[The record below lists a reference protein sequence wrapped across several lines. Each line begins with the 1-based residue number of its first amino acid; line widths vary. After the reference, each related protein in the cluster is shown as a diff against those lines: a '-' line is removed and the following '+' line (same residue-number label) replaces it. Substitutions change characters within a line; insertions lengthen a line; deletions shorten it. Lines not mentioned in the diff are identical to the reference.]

1 MSAPGD
7 DGSLHQFGVFEKN
20 IDYCLFRRV
29 VIGVKPKF
37 GKAFVLTNHFLG
49 TFRYKIDDS
58 PKVFAA
64 QRRFEVFN
72 DIELD
77 VALAQYVDCAA

>member
-37 GKAFVLTNHFLG
+37 GKVLVLTNHLVG
-49 TFRYKIDDS
+49 TFRNEINDPLKI
-58 PKVFAA
+58 FAA

>member
-1 MSAPGD
+1 LFAAD
-7 DGSLHQFGVFEKN
+7 HHGSLHQFGVLKKN
-20 IDYCLFRRV
+20 FYDCVFRRV

-37 GKAFVLTNHFLG
+37 AKVLVLTNHLFG
-49 TFRYKIDDS
+49 TFRNEVNDPLKIFS
-58 PKVFAA
+58 A
-64 QRRFEVFN
+64 QWCFEVFN

>member
-1 MSAPGD
+1 
-7 DGSLHQFGVFEKN
+7 
-20 IDYCLFRRV
+20 
-29 VIGVKPKF
+29 
-37 GKAFVLTNHFLG
+37 LG

-58 PKVFAA
+58 PKIFAA